1 MPNTSNPQ
9 TPATCEPMLTKT
21 QPASDLK
28 LPMEHRMRK
37 SGTAC
42 KRCLC
47 QAPPKHSNTLKM
59 VARDAFAKRLRN
71 TQTPGMRKSG
81 TAPGFEPNAH
91 KKTPVKVLRVTFGST
106 TNLWKN
112 GLSKIRAQR
121 TRKNTS
127 KSTTNLWKNGLKKPK
142 PCQTLA
148 TLKHQQLASPC
159 SPKRSPL
166 QI

>member
-28 LPMEHRMRK
+28 LAMEHRMRK

-71 TQTPGMRKSG
+71 TQTPARFVAK
-81 TAPGFEPNAH
+81 P
-91 KKTPVKVLRVTFGST
+91 
-106 TNLWKN
+106 
-112 GLSKIRAQR
+112 SKAVI
-121 TRKNTS
+121 
-127 KSTTNLWKNGLKKPK
+127 
-142 PCQTLA
+142 
-148 TLKHQQLASPC
+148 QQLSRRAPPHSEEGSADFLPFFFL
-159 SPKRSPL
+159 SAAPKMIFVFVWNPG
-166 QI
+166 IFWI

>member
-28 LPMEHRMRK
+28 LAMEHRMRK

-47 QAPPKHSNTLKM
+47 Q
-59 VARDAFAKRLRN
+59 DA
-71 TQTPGMRKSG
+71 G
-81 TAPGFEPNAH
+81 
-91 KKTPVKVLRVTFGST
+91 
-106 TNLWKN
+106 
-112 GLSKIRAQR
+112 
-121 TRKNTS
+121 
-127 KSTTNLWKNGLKKPK
+127 
-142 PCQTLA
+142 
-148 TLKHQQLASPC
+148 PC

-166 QI
+166 HIQSWPWKTACEKAEQQQDSSPTHTTKDLVACKPPNKPNKKVIGRKPLHNKRLGSQQKGAWGAPPKKQNSSRIRVHAMLNRNHKKCRNVAYGTH